1 MKRLIFL
8 IAMAASAENVP
19 LQFDAAKTTVE
30 FTLPSTLHTVHGS
43 FALKPGAVAF
53 DPAANTVTGNLVV
66 DAASGK
72 SGNDSRD
79 HRMHKDILESAR
91 YPEIVFSPDHFTGE
105 LHRSGDSQVSVH
117 GLLRLHGSDH
127 EIELPMKVHMDHG
140 SLAADAELAIP
151 YVKWGLKNPGNLLLH
166 VSDTV
171 TLHIHAV
178 GMTPGG

>member
-8 IAMAASAENVP
+8 IAIAASAET

-43 FALKPGAVAF
+43 FALKPGVVAF
-53 DPAANTVTGNLVV
+53 DPTANTVTGNLVV

-91 YPEIVFSPDHFTGE
+91 YPEIVFRPDRFTGE
-105 LHRSGDSQVSVH
+105 LHKSGDSQVSVH
-117 GLLRLHGSDH
+117 GVLKLHGSDH
-127 EIELPMKVHMDHG
+127 EIDLPMKVHMDHG
-140 SLAADAELAIP
+140 SLAADAELPIP

-178 GMTPGG
+178 GVVPGG